1 MSEQLR
7 QVRLNAGL
15 TVQQIADEARVSR
28 PVIER
33 AERSKP
39 ISEVSAARIVNALNK
54 LAGTRHTV
62 EGLGIT
68 TTDR

>member
-33 AERSKP
+33 VERSKP

-54 LAGTRHTV
+54 LAGTRYTV